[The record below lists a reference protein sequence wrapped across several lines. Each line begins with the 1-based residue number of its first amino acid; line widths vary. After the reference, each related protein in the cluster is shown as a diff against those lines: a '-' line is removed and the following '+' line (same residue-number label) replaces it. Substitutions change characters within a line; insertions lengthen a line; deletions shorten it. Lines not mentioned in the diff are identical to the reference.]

1 MRTDPRPKG
10 GARPAD
16 IPAPRPAGSP
26 VPRPAGSPFPANA
39 AFPAGSTAP
48 ANAVSPAGGSA
59 PANAASLSGGI
70 AYANAA
76 PPSGSP
82 APRPADSPPPAGS
95 PVPANAA
102 SPSGSTAYAN
112 AVSPAGGSAPAN
124 AERPADIPAP
134 RPAGSPAPAGSPV
147 PANAVSPAGST
158 TYANAV
164 SPAGGSAP
172 ANAASPANT
181 PHPACAPSPANAA
194 PPPPASPIRQ
204 VLWDWNGTL
213 LDDLAYAIGV
223 RNRTFPAFGLPRIG
237 SVAEYHRQFT
247 FPVRR
252 YYERAGVT
260 DETFVAV
267 AHAWM
272 AEYVRGFDTVPLHG
286 DAVETLARFAAA
298 GVRQAVLSATRRDM
312 LESQIARFPIRA
324 YFTDVLGLSD
334 IYARSKEAVGLDYL
348 ARCGVPAAS
357 TLMIGD
363 TLHDAEVARAMGTG
377 CVLVA
382 RGHQSRETLLTA
394 GVPVMDTL
402 LEAAAWAGC

>member
-26 VPRPAGSPFPANA
+26 
-39 AFPAGSTAP
+39 
-48 ANAVSPAGGSA
+48 
-59 PANAASLSGGI
+59 
-70 AYANAA
+70 
-76 PPSGSP
+76 
-82 APRPADSPPPAGS
+82 PPA
-95 PVPANAA
+95 
-102 SPSGSTAYAN
+102 GSTAYAN
-112 AVSPAGGSAPAN
+112 AVSPAGSTAPAN
-124 AERPADIPAP
+124 AAP
-134 RPAGSPAPAGSPV
+134 TAGSPAPPPACGPS
-147 PANAVSPAGST
+147 PANAASSAGST

-164 SPAGGSAP
+164 SPAGSPAPANAASSAGSTAP
-172 ANAASPANT
+172 ANAASPAGSTAYVNAPPPAGGPAPRPAGSPAPRPANT
-181 PHPACAPSPANAA
+181 PSPANAA
-194 PPPPASPIRQ
+194 PPPPVSPIRQ

-213 LDDLAYAIGV
+213 LDDLTYAIGV

-402 LEAAAWAGC
+402 VEAAAWALGEDRA

>member
-26 VPRPAGSPFPANA
+26 
-39 AFPAGSTAP
+39 
-48 ANAVSPAGGSA
+48 
-59 PANAASLSGGI
+59 
-70 AYANAA
+70 
-76 PPSGSP
+76 

-95 PVPANAA
+95 
-102 SPSGSTAYAN
+102 TAYAN
-112 AVSPAGGSAPAN
+112 AVSPAG
-124 AERPADIPAP
+124 
-134 RPAGSPAPAGSPV
+134 
-147 PANAVSPAGST
+147 ST
-158 TYANAV
+158 
-164 SPAGGSAP
+164 AP
-172 ANAASPANT
+172 ANAA
-181 PHPACAPSPANAA
+181 HPACGPSPANAA
-194 PPPPASPIRQ
+194 PPPPVSPIRQ

-213 LDDLAYAIGV
+213 LDDLTYAIGV

>member
-16 IPAPRPAGSP
+16 IPAPRPAGS
-26 VPRPAGSPFPANA
+26 
-39 AFPAGSTAP
+39 TAY
-48 ANAVSPAGGSA
+48 ANAVSPAGGTA
-59 PANAASLSGGI
+59 PANAAPTAGSPAPPPACGPSPANAASSAGGT

-76 PPSGSP
+76 PPAGSP

-102 SPSGSTAYAN
+102 SPSGST
-112 AVSPAGGSAPAN
+112 
-124 AERPADIPAP
+124 
-134 RPAGSPAPAGSPV
+134 
-147 PANAVSPAGST
+147 

-172 ANAASPANT
+172 ANAASSAGST
-181 PHPACAPSPANAA
+181 TYANAA
-194 PPPPASPIRQ
+194 SSAGSTAPVNAPPPVSPIRQ

-213 LDDLAYAIGV
+213 LDDLTYAIGV

-272 AEYVRGFDTVPLHG
+272 AEYVRGFGTVPLHV
-286 DAVETLARFAAA
+286 DAAEALARFAAA

-402 LEAAAWAGC
+402 VEAAAWALGEDRA

>member
-10 GARPAD
+10 GARPADSPAPRPVDIPAPRPADIPAPRPAD

-26 VPRPAGSPFPANA
+26 VPQPADTPRPAG
-39 AFPAGSTAP
+39 GSAP
-48 ANAVSPAGGSA
+48 AYAVSPAGGSA
-59 PANAASLSGGI
+59 PANAA
-70 AYANAA
+70 
-76 PPSGSP
+76 P
-82 APRPADSPPPAGS
+82 
-95 PVPANAA
+95 
-102 SPSGSTAYAN
+102 
-112 AVSPAGGSAPAN
+112 
-124 AERPADIPAP
+124 
-134 RPAGSPAPAGSPV
+134 
-147 PANAVSPAGST
+147 
-158 TYANAV
+158 
-164 SPAGGSAP
+164 PAGGSAP

-181 PHPACAPSPANAA
+181 PPPACTPSPANAA
-194 PPPPASPIRQ
+194 PPPPVSHIRQ

-213 LDDLAYAIGV
+213 LDDLTYAIGV

>member
-16 IPAPRPAGSP
+16 IPAPRPVGSP
-26 VPRPAGSPFPANA
+26 
-39 AFPAGSTAP
+39 
-48 ANAVSPAGGSA
+48 A
-59 PANAASLSGGI
+59 PANAA
-70 AYANAA
+70 
-76 PPSGSP
+76 
-82 APRPADSPPPAGS
+82 
-95 PVPANAA
+95 
-102 SPSGSTAYAN
+102 
-112 AVSPAGGSAPAN
+112 SPAGGSAPAN

-134 RPAGSPAPAGSPV
+134 RPAGSPAPRPADVPAPQPADTPRPAGSPAPPPACTPA

-158 TYANAV
+158 A
-164 SPAGGSAP
+164 
-172 ANAASPANT
+172 PANT
-181 PHPACAPSPANAA
+181 PPPACTPS
-194 PPPPASPIRQ
+194 PASPIRQ

-213 LDDLAYAIGV
+213 LDDLTYAIGV

>member
-16 IPAPRPAGSP
+16 SPAPRPAGSP
-26 VPRPAGSPFPANA
+26 
-39 AFPAGSTAP
+39 
-48 ANAVSPAGGSA
+48 
-59 PANAASLSGGI
+59 
-70 AYANAA
+70 
-76 PPSGSP
+76 
-82 APRPADSPPPAGS
+82 PPA
-95 PVPANAA
+95 
-102 SPSGSTAYAN
+102 GSTAYAN
-112 AVSPAGGSAPAN
+112 AVSPAGG
-124 AERPADIPAP
+124 
-134 RPAGSPAPAGSPV
+134 
-147 PANAVSPAGST
+147 T
-158 TYANAV
+158 
-164 SPAGGSAP
+164 AP
-172 ANAASPANT
+172 ANAARPVGSPAPPPAGCTAPANT
-181 PHPACAPSPANAA
+181 PSPANAA
-194 PPPPASPIRQ
+194 PPPPVSPIRQ

-213 LDDLAYAIGV
+213 LDDLTYAIGV

-272 AEYVRGFDTVPLHG
+272 AEYVRGFEAVPLHG

-402 LEAAAWAGC
+402 VEAAAWALGEDRA

>member
-16 IPAPRPAGSP
+16 TPAPPPAGSPAPQPADTPRPAGSP
-26 VPRPAGSPFPANA
+26 APANA
-39 AFPAGSTAP
+39 VSPAGGTAYV
-48 ANAVSPAGGSA
+48 NAVSPAGGSA
-59 PANAASLSGGI
+59 PANTPRPAGSPAPRP
-70 AYANAA
+70 ANAA
-76 PPSGSP
+76 PPAGSP
-82 APRPADSPPPAGS
+82 APRPADSLPPAG
-95 PVPANAA
+95 
-102 SPSGSTAYAN
+102 GTA
-112 AVSPAGGSAPAN
+112 
-124 AERPADIPAP
+124 
-134 RPAGSPAPAGSPV
+134 
-147 PANAVSPAGST
+147 
-158 TYANAV
+158 
-164 SPAGGSAP
+164 
-172 ANAASPANT
+172 PANT
-181 PHPACAPSPANAA
+181 PRPACGPSPANAA

-402 LEAAAWAGC
+402 VEAAAWALGEDRA

>member
-16 IPAPRPAGSP
+16 IPAPAD
-26 VPRPAGSPFPANA
+26 
-39 AFPAGSTAP
+39 STTY
-48 ANAVSPAGGSA
+48 ANAVSPAGSTAYANAVSPADIPAPRPAGSPPPA
-59 PANAASLSGGI
+59 GSPVPANAASLSGSTT
-70 AYANAA
+70 YANAA
-76 PPSGSP
+76 SSAGSP

-102 SPSGSTAYAN
+102 SPSGST
-112 AVSPAGGSAPAN
+112 
-124 AERPADIPAP
+124 
-134 RPAGSPAPAGSPV
+134 
-147 PANAVSPAGST
+147 

-172 ANAASPANT
+172 ANAASSAGSTTYANAASSAGST
-181 PHPACAPSPANAA
+181 APVNAPPPACTPSPANAA
-194 PPPPASPIRQ
+194 PPPPVSPIRQ

-213 LDDLAYAIGV
+213 LDDLTYAIGV

>member
-16 IPAPRPAGSP
+16 IPAP
-26 VPRPAGSPFPANA
+26 ANA
-39 AFPAGSTAP
+39 ASSAGSTAP
-48 ANAVSPAGGSA
+48 ANAASPA
-59 PANAASLSGGI
+59 
-70 AYANAA
+70 
-76 PPSGSP
+76 
-82 APRPADSPPPAGS
+82 
-95 PVPANAA
+95 
-102 SPSGSTAYAN
+102 GSTAYVN
-112 AVSPAGGSAPAN
+112 APP
-124 AERPADIPAP
+124 PADIPAP
-134 RPAGSPAPAGSPV
+134 RPAGSPAP
-147 PANAVSPAGST
+147 
-158 TYANAV
+158 
-164 SPAGGSAP
+164 
-172 ANAASPANT
+172 
-181 PHPACAPSPANAA
+181 HPACTPSPANAA
-194 PPPPASPIRQ
+194 PPPPVSPIRQ

-213 LDDLAYAIGV
+213 LDDLTYAIGV

-272 AEYVRGFDTVPLHG
+272 AEYVRGFDAVPLHG

>member
-16 IPAPRPAGSP
+16 IPAPRPVGSP
-26 VPRPAGSPFPANA
+26 
-39 AFPAGSTAP
+39 
-48 ANAVSPAGGSA
+48 A
-59 PANAASLSGGI
+59 PANAA
-70 AYANAA
+70 
-76 PPSGSP
+76 
-82 APRPADSPPPAGS
+82 
-95 PVPANAA
+95 
-102 SPSGSTAYAN
+102 
-112 AVSPAGGSAPAN
+112 SPAGGSAPAN

-134 RPAGSPAPAGSPV
+134 RPAGSPAPRPADVPAPQPADTPRPAGSP
-147 PANAVSPAGST
+147 
-158 TYANAV
+158 
-164 SPAGGSAP
+164 AP
-172 ANAASPANT
+172 ANAASSAGSTAPANT
-181 PHPACAPSPANAA
+181 PSPANAA
-194 PPPPASPIRQ
+194 PPPPVSPIRQ

-213 LDDLAYAIGV
+213 LDDLTYAIGV

-272 AEYVRGFDTVPLHG
+272 AEYVRGFGTVPLHV
-286 DAVETLARFAAA
+286 DAAEALARFAAA

>member
-16 IPAPRPAGSP
+16 IPAPRPVGSP
-26 VPRPAGSPFPANA
+26 
-39 AFPAGSTAP
+39 AP
-48 ANAVSPAGGSA
+48 ANAVSPAGSPV

-70 AYANAA
+70 AYANTPRPA
-76 PPSGSP
+76 GSP
-82 APRPADSPPPAGS
+82 AP
-95 PVPANAA
+95 
-102 SPSGSTAYAN
+102 
-112 AVSPAGGSAPAN
+112 
-124 AERPADIPAP
+124 RPADIPAP
-134 RPAGSPAPAGSPV
+134 RPADVPAPQSADTPR
-147 PANAVSPAGST
+147 PAGST
-158 TYANAV
+158 A
-164 SPAGGSAP
+164 
-172 ANAASPANT
+172 PANT
-181 PHPACAPSPANAA
+181 PHPACTPSPANAA
-194 PPPPASPIRQ
+194 PPPPVSHIRQ

-213 LDDLAYAIGV
+213 LDDLTYAIGV

-272 AEYVRGFDTVPLHG
+272 AEYVRGFDNVPLHG

>member
-26 VPRPAGSPFPANA
+26 
-39 AFPAGSTAP
+39 
-48 ANAVSPAGGSA
+48 
-59 PANAASLSGGI
+59 
-70 AYANAA
+70 
-76 PPSGSP
+76 
-82 APRPADSPPPAGS
+82 PPA
-95 PVPANAA
+95 
-102 SPSGSTAYAN
+102 GSTAYAN

-124 AERPADIPAP
+124 A
-134 RPAGSPAPAGSPV
+134 
-147 PANAVSPAGST
+147 VSPACGPS
-158 TYANAV
+158 
-164 SPAGGSAP
+164 P
-172 ANAASPANT
+172 ANAASPAGGTAPANT
-181 PHPACAPSPANAA
+181 PRPACGPSPANAA
-194 PPPPASPIRQ
+194 PPPPVSHIRQ

-213 LDDLAYAIGV
+213 LDDLTYAIGV

>member
-1 MRTDPRPKG
+1 MRPDPRPKG

-16 IPAPRPAGSP
+16 IPAPRPAC
-26 VPRPAGSPFPANA
+26 
-39 AFPAGSTAP
+39 
-48 ANAVSPAGGSA
+48 
-59 PANAASLSGGI
+59 
-70 AYANAA
+70 
-76 PPSGSP
+76 
-82 APRPADSPPPAGS
+82 SPPPAG
-95 PVPANAA
+95 
-102 SPSGSTAYAN
+102 GTAYAN
-112 AVSPAGGSAPAN
+112 AVSPAGG
-124 AERPADIPAP
+124 
-134 RPAGSPAPAGSPV
+134 
-147 PANAVSPAGST
+147 T
-158 TYANAV
+158 
-164 SPAGGSAP
+164 AP
-172 ANAASPANT
+172 ANAARPVGSPAPPPAGCTAPANT
-181 PHPACAPSPANAA
+181 PSPANAA
-194 PPPPASPIRQ
+194 PPPPVSPIRQ

-213 LDDLAYAIGV
+213 LDDLTYAIGV

-272 AEYVRGFDTVPLHG
+272 AEYVRGFGTVPLHG

-324 YFTDVLGLSD
+324 CFTDVLGLSD

>member
-10 GARPAD
+10 GARPAGS
-16 IPAPRPAGSP
+16 PAPRPADSP
-26 VPRPAGSPFPANA
+26 APRPADSTAYANA
-39 AFPAGSTAP
+39 ASPAGGTAP
-48 ANAVSPAGGSA
+48 ANAVSPAGG
-59 PANAASLSGGI
+59 
-70 AYANAA
+70 
-76 PPSGSP
+76 
-82 APRPADSPPPAGS
+82 
-95 PVPANAA
+95 
-102 SPSGSTAYAN
+102 TA
-112 AVSPAGGSAPAN
+112 
-124 AERPADIPAP
+124 
-134 RPAGSPAPAGSPV
+134 
-147 PANAVSPAGST
+147 
-158 TYANAV
+158 
-164 SPAGGSAP
+164 
-172 ANAASPANT
+172 
-181 PHPACAPSPANAA
+181 PANAA

-213 LDDLAYAIGV
+213 LDDLTYAIGV

-272 AEYVRGFDTVPLHG
+272 AEYVRGFDAVPLHV

-402 LEAAAWAGC
+402 VEAAAWALGEGRA

>member
-16 IPAPRPAGSP
+16 IPAPADSTTYANAVSPADIP
-26 VPRPAGSPFPANA
+26 APRPAGSPP
-39 AFPAGSTAP
+39 PAGSP
-48 ANAVSPAGGSA
+48 V

-76 PPSGSP
+76 PPAGSP

-102 SPSGSTAYAN
+102 SPSGST
-112 AVSPAGGSAPAN
+112 
-124 AERPADIPAP
+124 
-134 RPAGSPAPAGSPV
+134 
-147 PANAVSPAGST
+147 

-172 ANAASPANT
+172 ANAASSAGSTTYANAASSAGSTAPANT
-181 PHPACAPSPANAA
+181 PHPAGSPVPANAVSPACTPSPANAT
-194 PPPPASPIRQ
+194 PPPPVSPIRQ

-213 LDDLAYAIGV
+213 LDDLTYAIGV

>member
-26 VPRPAGSPFPANA
+26 
-39 AFPAGSTAP
+39 
-48 ANAVSPAGGSA
+48 
-59 PANAASLSGGI
+59 
-70 AYANAA
+70 
-76 PPSGSP
+76 
-82 APRPADSPPPAGS
+82 PPA
-95 PVPANAA
+95 
-102 SPSGSTAYAN
+102 GSTAYAN
-112 AVSPAGGSAPAN
+112 AVSPAVGTAYANAVSPAGGTAPAN
-124 AERPADIPAP
+124 AARPAGSPAPRPADIPAP
-134 RPAGSPAPAGSPV
+134 QSADTPHPACGPSH
-147 PANAVSPAGST
+147 ANAVSPAGST
-158 TYANAV
+158 
-164 SPAGGSAP
+164 AP
-172 ANAASPANT
+172 ANAAR
-181 PHPACAPSPANAA
+181 PACTPSPANAA
-194 PPPPASPIRQ
+194 PPPPVSPIRQ

-213 LDDLAYAIGV
+213 LDDLTYAIGV

>member
-26 VPRPAGSPFPANA
+26 
-39 AFPAGSTAP
+39 AP
-48 ANAVSPAGGSA
+48 A
-59 PANAASLSGGI
+59 
-70 AYANAA
+70 
-76 PPSGSP
+76 
-82 APRPADSPPPAGS
+82 
-95 PVPANAA
+95 
-102 SPSGSTAYAN
+102 GSTAYAN

-124 AERPADIPAP
+124 A
-134 RPAGSPAPAGSPV
+134 
-147 PANAVSPAGST
+147 
-158 TYANAV
+158 
-164 SPAGGSAP
+164 
-172 ANAASPANT
+172 
-181 PHPACAPSPANAA
+181 A
-194 PPPPASPIRQ
+194 PPPPVSPIRQ

-213 LDDLAYAIGV
+213 LDDLTYAIGV

-286 DAVETLARFAAA
+286 DAVEALARFAAA

>member
-16 IPAPRPAGSP
+16 IPAP
-26 VPRPAGSPFPANA
+26 
-39 AFPAGSTAP
+39 
-48 ANAVSPAGGSA
+48 
-59 PANAASLSGGI
+59 
-70 AYANAA
+70 
-76 PPSGSP
+76 
-82 APRPADSPPPAGS
+82 ADS
-95 PVPANAA
+95 
-102 SPSGSTAYAN
+102 TTYAN
-112 AVSPAGGSAPAN
+112 AVS
-124 AERPADIPAP
+124 PADIPAP
-134 RPAGSPAPAGSPV
+134 RPAGSPP
-147 PANAVSPAGST
+147 PAGST
-158 TYANAV
+158 AYANAA
-164 SPAGGSAP
+164 SPANAARPACGPSP

-181 PHPACAPSPANAA
+181 PHPACTPSPANAA
-194 PPPPASPIRQ
+194 PPPPVSPIRQ

-213 LDDLAYAIGV
+213 LDDLTYAIGV

>member
-16 IPAPRPAGSP
+16 IPAPAD
-26 VPRPAGSPFPANA
+26 
-39 AFPAGSTAP
+39 STTY
-48 ANAVSPAGGSA
+48 ANAVSPAVG
-59 PANAASLSGGI
+59 
-70 AYANAA
+70 
-76 PPSGSP
+76 
-82 APRPADSPPPAGS
+82 
-95 PVPANAA
+95 
-102 SPSGSTAYAN
+102 TAYAN

-124 AERPADIPAP
+124 TPRPAGSPAPRPADIPAP
-134 RPAGSPAPAGSPV
+134 RPADVPAPQSADTPRPAGSPAPP
-147 PANAVSPAGST
+147 
-158 TYANAV
+158 
-164 SPAGGSAP
+164 
-172 ANAASPANT
+172 
-181 PHPACAPSPANAA
+181 PACTPSPANAA
-194 PPPPASPIRQ
+194 PPPPVSPIRQ

-213 LDDLAYAIGV
+213 LDDLTYAIGV

-272 AEYVRGFDTVPLHG
+272 AEYVRGFDAVPLHG

>member
-1 MRTDPRPKG
+1 MAPADIPPPAPANTPRPADTPTPADIPTPAG
-10 GARPAD
+10 TPAPADTPTPAGTPAPTPAGTPADAPRPAGAPTPAD
-16 IPAPRPAGSP
+16 IPA
-26 VPRPAGSPFPANA
+26 
-39 AFPAGSTAP
+39 
-48 ANAVSPAGGSA
+48 
-59 PANAASLSGGI
+59 
-70 AYANAA
+70 
-76 PPSGSP
+76 
-82 APRPADSPPPAGS
+82 
-95 PVPANAA
+95 
-102 SPSGSTAYAN
+102 
-112 AVSPAGGSAPAN
+112 
-124 AERPADIPAP
+124 
-134 RPAGSPAPAGSPV
+134 
-147 PANAVSPAGST
+147 
-158 TYANAV
+158 
-164 SPAGGSAP
+164 
-172 ANAASPANT
+172 NT
-181 PHPACAPSPANAA
+181 SR
-194 PPPPASPIRQ
+194 PASPRVRL

-213 LDDLAYAIGV
+213 LDDLTYAIGV

>member
-26 VPRPAGSPFPANA
+26 PPAGSTAYANAVSPADIPAPRPAGSPP
-39 AFPAGSTAP
+39 PAGSPAP
-48 ANAVSPAGGSA
+48 ANAVSPAGG
-59 PANAASLSGGI
+59 
-70 AYANAA
+70 
-76 PPSGSP
+76 
-82 APRPADSPPPAGS
+82 
-95 PVPANAA
+95 
-102 SPSGSTAYAN
+102 TAYAN

-124 AERPADIPAP
+124 AA

-172 ANAASPANT
+172 ANAASSAAST
-181 PHPACAPSPANAA
+181 APANAA
-194 PPPPASPIRQ
+194 PPPPVSPIRQ

-213 LDDLAYAIGV
+213 LDDLTYAIGV

-272 AEYVRGFDTVPLHG
+272 AEYVRGFEAVPLHG

>member
-26 VPRPAGSPFPANA
+26 
-39 AFPAGSTAP
+39 
-48 ANAVSPAGGSA
+48 
-59 PANAASLSGGI
+59 
-70 AYANAA
+70 
-76 PPSGSP
+76 

-95 PVPANAA
+95 
-102 SPSGSTAYAN
+102 TAY
-112 AVSPAGGSAPAN
+112 
-124 AERPADIPAP
+124 
-134 RPAGSPAPAGSPV
+134 
-147 PANAVSPAGST
+147 
-158 TYANAV
+158 
-164 SPAGGSAP
+164 
-172 ANAASPANT
+172 
-181 PHPACAPSPANAA
+181 ANAA
-194 PPPPASPIRQ
+194 PPPPVSPIRQ

-213 LDDLAYAIGV
+213 LDDLTYAIGV

-286 DAVETLARFAAA
+286 DAAEALARFAAA

>member
-16 IPAPRPAGSP
+16 IPAPRPVGSP
-26 VPRPAGSPFPANA
+26 
-39 AFPAGSTAP
+39 
-48 ANAVSPAGGSA
+48 A
-59 PANAASLSGGI
+59 PANAA
-70 AYANAA
+70 
-76 PPSGSP
+76 
-82 APRPADSPPPAGS
+82 
-95 PVPANAA
+95 
-102 SPSGSTAYAN
+102 
-112 AVSPAGGSAPAN
+112 SPAGGSAPAN

-134 RPAGSPAPAGSPV
+134 RPAGSPAPRPADVPAPQPADPPRPAGSP
-147 PANAVSPAGST
+147 
-158 TYANAV
+158 
-164 SPAGGSAP
+164 AP
-172 ANAASPANT
+172 P
-181 PHPACAPSPANAA
+181 PACTPSPANAA
-194 PPPPASPIRQ
+194 PPPPVSPIRQ

-213 LDDLAYAIGV
+213 LDDLTYAIGV
-223 RNRTFPAFGLPRIG
+223 RTRTFPAFGLPRIG

>member
-16 IPAPRPAGSP
+16 SPAPRPAGSP
-26 VPRPAGSPFPANA
+26 
-39 AFPAGSTAP
+39 
-48 ANAVSPAGGSA
+48 
-59 PANAASLSGGI
+59 
-70 AYANAA
+70 
-76 PPSGSP
+76 
-82 APRPADSPPPAGS
+82 PPAC
-95 PVPANAA
+95 
-102 SPSGSTAYAN
+102 T
-112 AVSPAGGSAPAN
+112 
-124 AERPADIPAP
+124 
-134 RPAGSPAPAGSPV
+134 
-147 PANAVSPAGST
+147 
-158 TYANAV
+158 
-164 SPAGGSAP
+164 
-172 ANAASPANT
+172 
-181 PHPACAPSPANAA
+181 PSPANAA
-194 PPPPASPIRQ
+194 PPPPVSPIRQ

-213 LDDLAYAIGV
+213 LDDLTYAIGV

-272 AEYVRGFDTVPLHG
+272 AEYVRGFGTVPLHV

>member
-16 IPAPRPAGSP
+16 IP
-26 VPRPAGSPFPANA
+26 
-39 AFPAGSTAP
+39 
-48 ANAVSPAGGSA
+48 VSQ
-59 PANAASLSGGI
+59 
-70 AYANAA
+70 
-76 PPSGSP
+76 
-82 APRPADSPPPAGS
+82 PAD
-95 PVPANAA
+95 
-102 SPSGSTAYAN
+102 T
-112 AVSPAGGSAPAN
+112 
-124 AERPADIPAP
+124 P
-134 RPAGSPAPAGSPV
+134 RPAGSPAPH
-147 PANAVSPAGST
+147 
-158 TYANAV
+158 
-164 SPAGGSAP
+164 
-172 ANAASPANT
+172 PANT
-181 PHPACAPSPANAA
+181 PSPANAA
-194 PPPPASPIRQ
+194 PPPPVSPIRQ

-213 LDDLAYAIGV
+213 LDDLTYAIGV

-298 GVRQAVLSATRRDM
+298 GVRQVVLSATRRDM

>member
-16 IPAPRPAGSP
+16 IPAPAD
-26 VPRPAGSPFPANA
+26 
-39 AFPAGSTAP
+39 STTY
-48 ANAVSPAGGSA
+48 ANAVSPAGG
-59 PANAASLSGGI
+59 
-70 AYANAA
+70 
-76 PPSGSP
+76 
-82 APRPADSPPPAGS
+82 
-95 PVPANAA
+95 
-102 SPSGSTAYAN
+102 TAYAN

-124 AERPADIPAP
+124 AASSAASTAPANAARPADIPAP
-134 RPAGSPAPAGSPV
+134 RPAGSPPPAGSPV
-147 PANAVSPAGST
+147 PANAASPSGST

-172 ANAASPANT
+172 ANAA
-181 PHPACAPSPANAA
+181 
-194 PPPPASPIRQ
+194 PPPPVSHIRQ

-213 LDDLAYAIGV
+213 LDDLTYAIGV

-272 AEYVRGFDTVPLHG
+272 AEYVRGFDAVPLHG

>member
-16 IPAPRPAGSP
+16 TPAPRPAGSP
-26 VPRPAGSPFPANA
+26 
-39 AFPAGSTAP
+39 
-48 ANAVSPAGGSA
+48 
-59 PANAASLSGGI
+59 
-70 AYANAA
+70 
-76 PPSGSP
+76 
-82 APRPADSPPPAGS
+82 PPA
-95 PVPANAA
+95 
-102 SPSGSTAYAN
+102 GSTAYAN

-124 AERPADIPAP
+124 AAPPADIPAP
-134 RPAGSPAPAGSPV
+134 TGGTA

-158 TYANAV
+158 
-164 SPAGGSAP
+164 AP
-172 ANAASPANT
+172 ANAAR
-181 PHPACAPSPANAA
+181 PACGPSPANAA
-194 PPPPASPIRQ
+194 PPPPVSPIRQ

-213 LDDLAYAIGV
+213 LDDLTYAIGV

-272 AEYVRGFDTVPLHG
+272 AEYVRGFDAVPLHV

-324 YFTDVLGLSD
+324 CFTDVLGLSD

-402 LEAAAWAGC
+402 VEAAAWALGEDRA

>member
-26 VPRPAGSPFPANA
+26 A
-39 AFPAGSTAP
+39 
-48 ANAVSPAGGSA
+48 
-59 PANAASLSGGI
+59 
-70 AYANAA
+70 
-76 PPSGSP
+76 
-82 APRPADSPPPAGS
+82 PAGS

-102 SPSGSTAYAN
+102 SPS
-112 AVSPAGGSAPAN
+112 
-124 AERPADIPAP
+124 
-134 RPAGSPAPAGSPV
+134 
-147 PANAVSPAGST
+147 GST

-172 ANAASPANT
+172 ANAASPAGSTAPVNAPT
-181 PHPACAPSPANAA
+181 PAGSPAPHPACGPSPANAA
-194 PPPPASPIRQ
+194 PPPPVSPIRQ

-213 LDDLAYAIGV
+213 LDDLTYAIGV

-286 DAVETLARFAAA
+286 DAVEALARFAAA

-312 LESQIARFPIRA
+312 LESQIARFPIRD

>member
-1 MRTDPRPKG
+1 VRTDPRPKG

-16 IPAPRPAGSP
+16 IPAPAD
-26 VPRPAGSPFPANA
+26 
-39 AFPAGSTAP
+39 STTY

-59 PANAASLSGGI
+59 PANTPRPA
-70 AYANAA
+70 
-76 PPSGSP
+76 GSP
-82 APRPADSPPPAGS
+82 APRPADSPPPAGGTAY
-95 PVPANAA
+95 ANAV
-102 SPSGSTAYAN
+102 SPAGSTAYAN

-124 AERPADIPAP
+124 TP
-134 RPAGSPAPAGSPV
+134 RPAGSPPPRPADVPAPQSADTPRPAGS
-147 PANAVSPAGST
+147 NA
-158 TYANAV
+158 
-164 SPAGGSAP
+164 
-172 ANAASPANT
+172 PANT
-181 PHPACAPSPANAA
+181 PHPACGPSPANAA
-194 PPPPASPIRQ
+194 PPPPVSPIRQ

-213 LDDLAYAIGV
+213 LDDLTYAIGV

-272 AEYVRGFDTVPLHG
+272 AEYVRGFDNVPLHG

>member
-16 IPAPRPAGSP
+16 TPAPAD
-26 VPRPAGSPFPANA
+26 
-39 AFPAGSTAP
+39 STTY

-59 PANAASLSGGI
+59 
-70 AYANAA
+70 YANAV
-76 PPSGSP
+76 SP
-82 APRPADSPPPAGS
+82 AGGS
-95 PVPANAA
+95 
-102 SPSGSTAYAN
+102 AYAN

-124 AERPADIPAP
+124 TPRPAGSPAPRPADIPAP
-134 RPAGSPAPAGSPV
+134 RPADVPAPQSADTPRPAGS
-147 PANAVSPAGST
+147 NA
-158 TYANAV
+158 
-164 SPAGGSAP
+164 
-172 ANAASPANT
+172 PANT
-181 PHPACAPSPANAA
+181 PHPACTPSPANAA
-194 PPPPASPIRQ
+194 PPPPVSPIRQ

-213 LDDLAYAIGV
+213 LDDLTYAIGV

>member
-10 GARPAD
+10 EARPAD
-16 IPAPRPAGSP
+16 TPAPAD
-26 VPRPAGSPFPANA
+26 
-39 AFPAGSTAP
+39 STTY
-48 ANAVSPAGGSA
+48 ANAVSPAGST
-59 PANAASLSGGI
+59 

-76 PPSGSP
+76 SPAGGSAPRPANAAPPAGSP
-82 APRPADSPPPAGS
+82 APRPADSPPPAG
-95 PVPANAA
+95 
-102 SPSGSTAYAN
+102 GTA
-112 AVSPAGGSAPAN
+112 
-124 AERPADIPAP
+124 
-134 RPAGSPAPAGSPV
+134 
-147 PANAVSPAGST
+147 PANAVSPADI
-158 TYANAV
+158 
-164 SPAGGSAP
+164 PAPPPACGPSP
-172 ANAASPANT
+172 ANAAPPAGGTACANT
-181 PHPACAPSPANAA
+181 PRPACGPSPANAA
-194 PPPPASPIRQ
+194 PPPPVSPIRQ

-213 LDDLAYAIGV
+213 LDDLTYAIGV

-272 AEYVRGFDTVPLHG
+272 AEYVRGFDTVPLHV
-286 DAVETLARFAAA
+286 DAAEALARFAAA

>member
-16 IPAPRPAGSP
+16 IP
-26 VPRPAGSPFPANA
+26 
-39 AFPAGSTAP
+39 
-48 ANAVSPAGGSA
+48 VSQ
-59 PANAASLSGGI
+59 
-70 AYANAA
+70 
-76 PPSGSP
+76 
-82 APRPADSPPPAGS
+82 PAD
-95 PVPANAA
+95 
-102 SPSGSTAYAN
+102 T
-112 AVSPAGGSAPAN
+112 
-124 AERPADIPAP
+124 P
-134 RPAGSPAPAGSPV
+134 RPAGSPAPA
-147 PANAVSPAGST
+147 NAA
-158 TYANAV
+158 
-164 SPAGGSAP
+164 SPAGGPAP
-172 ANAASPANT
+172 ANAAPTAGSPA
-181 PHPACAPSPANAA
+181 PRPADIPVPRPADIPAPAGTPSPANAA
-194 PPPPASPIRQ
+194 PPPPVSPIRQ

-213 LDDLAYAIGV
+213 LDDLTYAIGV

>member
-26 VPRPAGSPFPANA
+26 
-39 AFPAGSTAP
+39 
-48 ANAVSPAGGSA
+48 
-59 PANAASLSGGI
+59 
-70 AYANAA
+70 
-76 PPSGSP
+76 
-82 APRPADSPPPAGS
+82 PPA
-95 PVPANAA
+95 
-102 SPSGSTAYAN
+102 GSTAYAN

-124 AERPADIPAP
+124 TP

-147 PANAVSPAGST
+147 PANAASLSGST

-164 SPAGGSAP
+164 SPAGSTA
-172 ANAASPANT
+172 
-181 PHPACAPSPANAA
+181 PANAA
-194 PPPPASPIRQ
+194 PPPPVSPIRQ

-213 LDDLAYAIGV
+213 LDDLTYAIGV

>member
-26 VPRPAGSPFPANA
+26 PPAGSP
-39 AFPAGSTAP
+39 AP
-48 ANAVSPAGGSA
+48 ANAVSPA
-59 PANAASLSGGI
+59 
-70 AYANAA
+70 
-76 PPSGSP
+76 
-82 APRPADSPPPAGS
+82 D
-95 PVPANAA
+95 
-102 SPSGSTAYAN
+102 STAYAN
-112 AVSPAGGSAPAN
+112 AVSPAGGPAPAN
-124 AERPADIPAP
+124 AARPV
-134 RPAGSPAPAGSPV
+134 GSPAPAGSPV
-147 PANAVSPAGST
+147 PANAASLSGST

-164 SPAGGSAP
+164 SPAGSTA
-172 ANAASPANT
+172 
-181 PHPACAPSPANAA
+181 PANAA
-194 PPPPASPIRQ
+194 PPPPVSPIRQ

-213 LDDLAYAIGV
+213 LDDLTYAIGV

-402 LEAAAWAGC
+402 VEAAAWALGEDRA

>member
-16 IPAPRPAGSP
+16 IPAPRPADIP
-26 VPRPAGSPFPANA
+26 APRPAGSPFPANA

-59 PANAASLSGGI
+59 PANTPRPA
-70 AYANAA
+70 
-76 PPSGSP
+76 GSP
-82 APRPADSPPPAGS
+82 AP
-95 PVPANAA
+95 
-102 SPSGSTAYAN
+102 
-112 AVSPAGGSAPAN
+112 
-124 AERPADIPAP
+124 RPADIPAP
-134 RPAGSPAPAGSPV
+134 RPADVPAPQSADTPRPAGS
-147 PANAVSPAGST
+147 NA
-158 TYANAV
+158 
-164 SPAGGSAP
+164 
-172 ANAASPANT
+172 PANT
-181 PHPACAPSPANAA
+181 PPPACGPTPPNAA
-194 PPPPASPIRQ
+194 PPPPVSPIRQ

-213 LDDLAYAIGV
+213 LDDLTYAIGV